1 MAFCSAIFKY
11 QLRSNYFLAHFRRG
25 WRCHSRMEV
34 IGEDSILG
42 QEPIVNIAKIS
53 DMAPANILRR
63 KLATR
68 D

>member
-1 MAFCSAIFKY
+1 
-11 QLRSNYFLAHFRRG
+11 LAYFRRG

-42 QEPIVNIAKIS
+42 LEPIINIAKIS

-63 KLATR
+63 KLVTR